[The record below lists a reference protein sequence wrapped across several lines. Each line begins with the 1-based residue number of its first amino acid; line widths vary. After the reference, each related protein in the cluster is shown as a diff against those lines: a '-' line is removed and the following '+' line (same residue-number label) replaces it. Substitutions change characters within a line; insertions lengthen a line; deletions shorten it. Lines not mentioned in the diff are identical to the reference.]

1 MSNENLNPNQEDSNI
16 NTSNTSNANDTDNT
30 NNTNNTD
37 QNFLNFI
44 LNRDNTSVGGEN
56 LNTSQ
61 LDNQVDN
68 IQQNNPDLNNFLIPT
83 EDKNKTIGEIL
94 SNQPTTTN
102 INVSDNFQPNET
114 ETNVD
119 ENKPVQQIETP
130 KISTQPTSQLGLT
143 SILGTPVSAAE
154 TVPYK
159 DSNESQQPVVK
170 KEKPADNSDNT
181 IYDMATGVAIGGNI
195 PFAVDAN
202 DPRSTFNQIFGR
214 NFIDD
219 DVSKKILAGKASEI
233 TDKDIQN
240 ESVMTSLNASLFNLG
255 VKAPEFVFKLNAAID
270 QYVKYFATGYNPP
283 VEESEIKKVD
293 NFIKNLPYVG
303 DNYELS
309 KKLTE
314 GTLAGR
320 IALDTEE
327 LVGALALSEVLLP
340 VGAIMGLGD
349 VAAGAIESTS
359 ALSSEG
365 IVNGVSVAKNSG
377 ITSSLNSMLRS
388 SRFASI
394 LGLTEAGVKA
404 ELTNSLIVDSGNT
417 PNLIG
422 NYFGVTPLKA
432 DLNQAPTAIE
442 ELNRLTINKLKGGP
456 DFFLY
461 GIGGEALTKVYNQA
475 IKPAARILFYDGESS
490 VLKEAAKQ
498 TQDIIKNDGLLEEF
512 HDNHLEHDNLNY
524 EYVPTTLYSGL
535 PVDATIDAISNIA
548 NKMKEFSPKIS
559 YWIKNNFLPVISAQK
574 GLPDDIWKAF
584 YDSMNMIKGANVP
597 AGHSAEMIN
606 SALDQVFAKNPEL
619 LNSVHGE
626 EVHSLLD
633 DLIHSGENEMG
644 KVAVDVGEL
653 KLTPTEKF
661 KLTGQIKALRN
672 EQQAAWNRGDY
683 VTYGSRKDAA
693 DLKEAAV
700 YKNKPTAY
708 VTGEDLLDYHKV
720 KFPED
725 VPTRYSNYPG
735 EHWTD
740 RAKAFNRART
750 GQTGEQETNK
760 LTFNKTQLQFKK
772 FDSDKLF
779 NFQNKMKE
787 FGASDEQ
794 ITNLINGAVGVR
806 LRMLDYFNRFVTD
819 ENYQE
824 MYKSF
829 ENIMRQRTSNYLA
842 SEYKIY
848 NNKNSMFGNS
858 WKPTME
864 ARDDVRNIIIENA
877 KKYGRDLSTD
887 DATLNTMLN
896 DIANASIDKKTGS
909 IQFITE
915 NLDKLSED
923 IPDVIETNFKNLR
936 DSEGKFIG
944 NSLIQTEEQLK
955 AFQRYL
961 GKTTNVA
968 KNAYNL
974 ITDSAKYISR
984 SKFYNTLM
992 DLNEARIARGETPY
1006 FVSDRIQAKK
1016 IFPEAE
1022 ARGKIDET
1030 AYSPTQKY
1038 LNPFAGLPNNG
1049 KWYTGSSA
1057 ITDAMNFTDKL
1068 LLDDFF
1074 GNSIFMNIV
1083 GKINRIISMKDTVLS
1098 LERQILNPINY
1109 ILYSSYTGNL
1119 YKDPFKVWNLVKQL
1133 SDSELGTVAGAVK
1146 PTAGSAL
1153 KLSADQ
1159 KLLQKYIEKGIGMT
1173 NITVSNIDAMLK
1185 EEPEIFKK
1193 LIAGRLPTIT
1203 QKIKGIF
1210 QKTIKIPGNI
1220 YVGSDNLVKFFNVNA
1235 EIDSLYNAYSKKI
1248 AQGAID
1254 PKTGQ
1259 KYVMPSFD
1267 ELFDRATN
1275 KIQDLFP
1282 NYGKL
1287 SSFTKTVSR
1296 TVPFF
1301 GQFLIWPTETLRTG
1315 KNAIKIAYN
1324 EMNDD
1329 VEREIGFKRMFSIM
1343 GTGAMVLGGG
1353 SYVWNK
1359 FIGADSK
1366 TQNAIQTLASKF
1378 SKDSDL
1384 WVIKPDKFG
1393 RWGYID
1399 LNHFSPFTVWSSVAT
1414 AIVAHYKREGLFH
1427 PEQDPLT
1434 TIGEG
1439 AWDGIISSIES
1450 FSQEKFAPKILEAL
1464 KTGTTDTGKIIFT
1477 SEDSV
1482 PTIFWQG
1489 TNYLLDEAIVPPTV
1503 NTLSKLKHA
1512 YMGTPDEAGNV
1523 YNKLDE
1529 TLGLIGLRIRR
1540 IDPLRAVDGAVGE
1553 YTDTINKINKE
1564 IPIFNKRNPN
1574 ATDNQIKEELLSL
1587 SQQKY
1592 DAMSQ
1597 LGAKYKAALILFPD
1611 AEAGKDQIKSPLHQM
1626 HNIRLLNKLED
1637 GEFEPIKSFNKQEQK
1652 YLGREE
1658 ETNTRYFEGKPMIAV
1673 PDREKLKDDIQNIN
1687 EDIRGIPL
1695 YKDFNKLIDKDKYL
1709 NPQNQ
1714 KIPTTANF
1722 SFNPNL
1728 TNNATLGGNSPP
1740 VNSQVLKS
1748 NVNPNQQANEERTLF
1763 NA

>member
-16 NTSNTSNANDTDNT
+16 NTSNANDTDNT
-30 NNTNNTD
+30 NNTNNTNNTD
-37 QNFLNFI
+37 QDFLNFI

-83 EDKNKTIGEIL
+83 EDKDKTIGEIL

-130 KISTQPTSQLGLT
+130 EISTQPTSQLGLT

-181 IYDMATGVAIGGNI
+181 IYDVATGVAIGGNI

-240 ESVMTSLNASLFNLG
+240 ESVMTSLNASLFNFG

-456 DFFLY
+456 DFLLY

-475 IKPAARILFYDGESS
+475 IKPAARILFYDGESP

-512 HDNHLEHDNLNY
+512 HDNHLEQDNLNY

-548 NKMKEFSPKIS
+548 NKMKKFSPKIS

-584 YDSMNMIKGANVP
+584 YDSMNMIKGANIP
-597 AGHSAEMIN
+597 ASHSAEMIN

-626 EVHSLLD
+626 EMHSLLD

-661 KLTGQIKALRN
+661 KLNNQVKALRN

-772 FDSDKLF
+772 FDSDKLL

-794 ITNLINGAVGVR
+794 ITNLINGAIGVR
-806 LRMLDYFNRFVTD
+806 LRMLDYFNRFITD

-848 NNKNSMFGNS
+848 NNKNSMIGNS

-864 ARDDVRNIIIENA
+864 ARNDVRNIIIENA
-877 KKYGRDLSTD
+877 KKYGRDLSAD

-896 DIANASIDKKTGS
+896 DIANASVDKKTGS
-909 IQFITE
+909 LQFITE
-915 NLDKLSED
+915 NLDRLAD
-923 IPDVIETNFKNLR
+923 NVPDYLETNFKNLR

-955 AFQRYL
+955 AFQKYL

-968 KNAYNL
+968 KNSYNL

-992 DLNEARIARGETPY
+992 DLNEARIAKGETPY

-1016 IFPEAE
+1016 LFPEAE
-1022 ARGKIDET
+1022 AKGKIDET

-1068 LLDDFF
+1068 LIDDFL
-1074 GNSIFMNIV
+1074 GNSIIMNGV
-1083 GKINRIISMKDTVLS
+1083 GKLNRFISMKDTTLS
-1098 LERQILNPINY
+1098 LDRQILNPINY
-1109 ILYSSYTGNL
+1109 IVISSLTGNL
-1119 YKDPFKVWNLVKQL
+1119 YKDPFKVWSLVKQL
-1133 SDSELGTVAGAVK
+1133 SNSELGTVGGALK

-1153 KLSADQ
+1153 ELSADQ

-1173 NITVSNIDAMLK
+1173 NLSVSNIEAMLK

-1193 LIAGRLPTIT
+1193 LISGRLPTIT
-1203 QKIKGIF
+1203 EKIANIP
-1210 QKTIKIPGNI
+1210 QRAVKIAGNL

-1235 EIDSLYNAYSKKI
+1235 EIDSLYNAYAKKI

-1267 ELFDRATN
+1267 ELFDRAAN
-1275 KIQDLFP
+1275 KVQDMFP

-1287 SSFTKTVSR
+1287 SDFMKTIAK
-1296 TVPFF
+1296 VPLF
-1301 GQFLIWPTETLRTG
+1301 GQFSIWPEEMLRTG
-1315 KNAIKIAYN
+1315 KNTIKIAYDEIN
-1324 EMNDD
+1324 ND
-1329 VEREIGFKRMFSIM
+1329 VEKEIGFKRMFSIM
-1343 GTGAMVLGGG
+1343 GTSTMVLGAG

-1359 FIGADSK
+1359 FTGIDSK
-1366 TQNAIQTLASKF
+1366 TQNSVQTLASKY
-1378 SKDSDL
+1378 SQDSDL
-1384 WVIKPDKFG
+1384 LVIKPDSFG

-1399 LNHFSPFTVWSSVAT
+1399 MNHFLPYAVWSSLAT
-1414 AIVAHYKREGLFH
+1414 AMIANYKKEALLH
-1427 PEQDPLT
+1427 PEQNPFKTLAK
-1434 TIGEG
+1434 GE
-1439 AWDGIISSIES
+1439 WDGIINSLKSLSE
-1450 FSQEKFAPKILEAL
+1450 EKFVPKIFEAL
-1464 KTGTTDTGKIIFT
+1464 YTGKTDTKKRIYDDLDSAPMKLWKGTEYIIK
-1477 SEDSV
+1477 EG
-1482 PTIFWQG
+1482 I
-1489 TNYLLDEAIVPPTV
+1489 IPPTLD
-1503 NTLSKLKHA
+1503 TLSRLEHA
-1512 YMGTPDEAGNV
+1512 YMGTPDETGHR

-1529 TLGLIGLRIRR
+1529 TLGLFGLRIHR
-1540 IDPLRAVDGAVGE
+1540 IDPLRAFDGAIGE
-1553 YTDTINKINKE
+1553 YTDTMTKINKE
-1564 IPIFNKRNPN
+1564 ISTLNSEPN
-1574 ATDNQIKEELLSL
+1574 HNDDQIKEKLLLL

-1597 LGAKYKAALILFPD
+1597 LGAKYKAALNLFPD